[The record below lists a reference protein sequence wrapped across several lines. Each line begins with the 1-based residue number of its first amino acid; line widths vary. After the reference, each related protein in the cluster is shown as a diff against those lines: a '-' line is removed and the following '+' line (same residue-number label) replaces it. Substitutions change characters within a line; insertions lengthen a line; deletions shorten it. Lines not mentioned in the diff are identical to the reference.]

1 MKTTKKEA
9 APAATRRDPKGASVR
24 AGTKVILHRFC
35 HACKMVILTVIAL
48 AAMVSAVYWLL
59 SACYGPSGWPGQLL
73 MAAGSFIVAWQIAG
87 DLDRMDADA
96 KGGAGGGHQQKERA
110 QRERREP
117 APQEAVAARQPE
129 KTAAAS
135 AACGPA
141 PGRGA
146 SPRRCPSGT
155 TRRTA
160 ATIRFD

>member
-96 KGGAGGGHQQKERA
+96 KGGAGGGHPQ